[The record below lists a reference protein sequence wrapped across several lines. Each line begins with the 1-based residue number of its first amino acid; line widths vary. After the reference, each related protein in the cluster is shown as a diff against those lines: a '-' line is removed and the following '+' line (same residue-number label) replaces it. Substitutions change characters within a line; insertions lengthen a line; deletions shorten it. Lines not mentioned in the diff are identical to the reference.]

1 LGVRKQCHF
10 AALDC
15 FRNERKRHQVVEGL
29 PNGHEFQSLQPFLAG
44 ERIGARKQFVTN
56 AVEQLDSRRDEAAH
70 RALFCRCQRRGN
82 AAALARPDDNDVID
96 FEPCDRKRDSGGCA
110 MVPAVFPF
118 GGTMAATLRTTNS
131 SPGRAENI
139 VAGST
144 RLSAQPM
151 IIVRG
156 LWPSPSC
163 L

>member
-1 LGVRKQCHF
+1 MERPTSASGIERRSQGASTPNDLGVRKQCHF

-82 AAALARPDDNDVID
+82 AAALAMPDDNDVID

-110 MVPAVFPF
+110 MVPAVFPV
-118 GGTMAATLRTTNS
+118 
-131 SPGRAENI
+131 GRHD
-139 VAGST
+139 GSNV
-144 RLSAQPM
+144 SNDE
-151 IIVRG
+151 
-156 LWPSPSC
+156 
-163 L
+163 